1 MKQLRLFAAV
11 CLLCLYF
18 AYATPNAFSQTE
30 KTEPTPEQ
38 HDPEEL
44 KKADGQAQPSQ
55 PIELQKPEEQL
66 KQPELQKTEEQQ
78 PKPEDL
84 QRIPTQRPRSRIPGA
99 GTRSTPT
106 SSGVSFF
113 FDDANL
119 NDVVQTI
126 FGEIL
131 KVNYI
136 IDPKVQGRVNFRTT
150 TPIPNADVM
159 FVVEIIL
166 RINGATVVED
176 KGIYK
181 IIPIGTIPKEPT
193 TINFGRLPQDVD
205 VKGKAIVQ
213 IVPIQF
219 ASSTEIVQIL
229 TPFLSQGAV
238 VQDIQRKNSLII
250 ADTDVNIKKML
261 KIVEEFDKDTDQI
274 QVYTYP
280 LQSITTEVA
289 MKMITPLFLSA
300 GKTGKPLVTPGTN
313 MFADE
318 NSNSIIILAT
328 PRDYRFIDETM
339 KKIDLIPAQVLI
351 EAVIAEVTMHGEF
364 KFGVDWFLKTKFTV
378 RGSDVPG
385 VLSGIGANPL
395 PMAQKAASPGGLT
408 FAALDA
414 GGNVRGLLEALESR
428 TKVKVISSPNI
439 LATNNKEAKILIGTQ
454 VPIVTSD
461 LTTTAFTTGT
471 TTTGTTGT
479 VAPIQRTIQYKDTGN
494 ILKVKPQIKDG
505 GLVTL
510 EVSTEVST
518 AKTGSTGGL
527 DTTTIDKTE
536 VSTTLIAADNQTIIM
551 GGFIQDSNNK
561 TRKGIPLLSRIP
573 LIGYLFGRTEDT
585 DDRKELIVLL
595 TPHIIRNKLAM
606 DTITEDF
613 INKLNQLQKAYELK
627 KSPMPKS

>member
-1 MKQLRLFAAV
+1 LKQLRLFALFCV
-11 CLLCLYF
+11 LCFSLFF
-18 AYATPNAFSQTE
+18 AYTAPNAFSETE
-30 KTEPTPEQ
+30 KTEATPEQ
-38 HDPEEL
+38 HDADEAKKPE
-44 KKADGQAQPSQ
+44 DQQHP
-55 PIELQKPEEQL
+55 PELQKPEEQP
-66 KQPELQKTEEQQ
+66 KQPELQKPGEQ
-78 PKPEDL
+78 PRPENL
-84 QRIPTQRPRSRIPGA
+84 QRVPPQRPRARVPGA

-119 NDVVQTI
+119 NDVIQTV

-150 TPIPNADVM
+150 TPIPNADVL

-193 TINFGRLPQDVD
+193 NINFGRLPQDID
-205 VKGKAIVQ
+205 VKGKAVVQ
-213 IVPIQF
+213 IIPVQY
-219 ASSTEIVQIL
+219 ASSTEMVQIL

-238 VQDIQRKNSLII
+238 VQDIQRKNCLII

-261 KIVEEFDKDTDQI
+261 RIVEEFDKDTDQI

-289 MKMITPLFLSA
+289 MKMITPLFLTA
-300 GKTGKPLVTPGTN
+300 GRTGKPLVTPGTN

-339 KKIDLIPAQVLI
+339 KKIDLMPSQVLI
-351 EAVIAEVTMHGEF
+351 EAVVAQVTLNDTLH
-364 KFGVDWFLKTKFTV
+364 FGVDWFLKTHFDIKNKPVTGNLF
-378 RGSDVPG
+378 GSG
-385 VLSGIGANPL
+385 KNPL
-395 PMAQKAASPGGLT
+395 KTLAMDATAGLAGKAGGLT
-408 FAALDA
+408 FFALDA
-414 GGNVRGLLEALESR
+414 SNTVRGVIEALENT
-428 TKVKVISSPNI
+428 TKVKVLSSPNI
-439 LATNNKEAKILIGTQ
+439 LATNNKEAKILIGKQ

-461 LTTTAFTTGT
+461 LTSTTVASTGT
-471 TTTGTTGT
+471 AG
-479 VAPIQRTIQYKDTGN
+479 IQRTIQYKDTGN

-518 AKTGSTGGL
+518 ADRATDAGL
-527 DTTTIDKTE
+527 DTTTISKTE
-536 VSTTLIAADNQTIIM
+536 VSTTLIASDNQTILM
-551 GGFIQDSNNK
+551 GGFIQNNSSNSRGGIPFLSK
-561 TRKGIPLLSRIP
+561 IPLL
-573 LIGYLFGRTEDT
+573 GYFFGASDDTFDRT
-585 DDRKELIVLL
+585 ELIVLL
-595 TPHIIRNKLAM
+595 TPHIIKNRIAM
-606 DTITEDF
+606 DTVTEDF
-613 INKLNQLQKAYELK
+613 INKVNQLQKAFDLK
-627 KSPMPKS
+627 KSPVPKS